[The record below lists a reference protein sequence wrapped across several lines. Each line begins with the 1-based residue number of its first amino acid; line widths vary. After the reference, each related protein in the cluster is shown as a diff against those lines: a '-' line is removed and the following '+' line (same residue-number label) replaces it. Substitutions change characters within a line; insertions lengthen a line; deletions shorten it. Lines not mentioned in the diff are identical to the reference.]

1 MTYKANTM
9 NITLS
14 CMPIAFAGLTNTSK
28 EYSIHTVVPRETGL
42 KRNEGKKAVALLC
55 VLKVHIKTFSKSPL
69 LTTHHLT
76 YSHCGN

>member
-42 KRNEGKKAVALLC
+42 KRNQGGKNQNIFKEPTSEHPPSDSFTLW
-55 VLKVHIKTFSKSPL
+55 
-69 LTTHHLT
+69 
-76 YSHCGN
+76 